1 MGEAIEAV
9 YFTITGVV
17 LYLLADRILR
27 VIETRAGR
35 IFEHRTLIF
44 FVVLLSMAL
53 VTFAVIRR
61 LVPAAI
67 EN

>member
-1 MGEAIEAV
+1 MAAV
-9 YFTITGVV
+9 YYTITGVV

-27 VIETRAGR
+27 VVEARAGR

-44 FVVLLSMAL
+44 FVLLLSMAL

-61 LVPAAI
+61 LLPPAI
-67 EN
+67 GN